1 MSRTPVRKYQS
12 AMAKK
17 QFLTTHQ
24 GIAFDTNT
32 RLIDGQHRLEANAGL
47 PAGGEVTLLVTWNLP
62 PRQTA
67 FGKLKIDTQ
76 DNMDNTKG
84 RSIRST
90 LSDQGWIRAKAFA
103 STLNALSQSAGQ
115 CTNPGLSID
124 MALAILDI
132 FRPEFKELDQAVMPL
147 VCDRAGI
154 NAALILLLRLHPEA
168 TRNFIKAL
176 QAAPNRS
183 LQRSDLGYTAPE
195 LLVHRYANN
204 HRVDRC
210 WSWSAVQMRN
220 TLKAFTVFFSAP
232 TARWQYLRDT
242 NAFETTY
249 LEQLPNEVTS
259 IRTAIGKKGRA
270 QNASRAGIA
279 RPNPKRQSVQ
289 RSPNGDPDCVENRHP
304 RANPNVVGHR
314 PGQQTTRTSQ
324 HPENPP
330 HGRSNEE
337 RRLANYSPRPR
348 FRRERNPAG
357 RPRTAYCL
365 RPLGHRIFHH
375 GCRGRQPQA
384 RKVHRHRALGRTFSF
399 W

>member
-220 TLKAFTVFFSAP
+220 TLKAFTVFLSAP

-259 IRTAIGKKGRA
+259 IRTAIGKKVVLKTQAELELLA
-270 QNASRAGIA
+270 QTLNGKACNDRQTGIRIA
-279 RPNPKRQSVQ
+279 WKTVTPEQTQTWLDTVP
-289 RSPNGDPDCVENRHP
+289 
-304 RANPNVVGHR
+304 ANK
-314 PGQQTTRTSQ
+314 QL
-324 HPENPP
+324 
-330 HGRSNEE
+330 E
-337 RRLANYSPRPR
+337 RRNTRKIRRMAEVMKSGGWLITHQGLALDENGILLDG
-348 FRRERNPAG
+348 RERLTACVCSATAFFTMVAEGVSRKHEKYIDTG
-357 RPRTAYCL
+357 R
-365 RPLGHRIFHH
+365 
-375 GCRGRQPQA
+375 
-384 RKVHRHRALGRTFSF
+384 
-399 W
+399 